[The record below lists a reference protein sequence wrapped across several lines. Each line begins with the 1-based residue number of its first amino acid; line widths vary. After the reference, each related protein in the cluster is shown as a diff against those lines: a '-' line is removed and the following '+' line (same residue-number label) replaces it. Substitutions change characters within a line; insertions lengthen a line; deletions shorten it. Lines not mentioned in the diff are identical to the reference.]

1 MQMKKPIFLVGM
13 MGAGKS
19 SLGKA
24 LAQGLNLPFLDSDE
38 WIEAKSQKTIT
49 ELFEKDGES
58 VFRLWEKQ
66 FLDALNGESL
76 IIATGGGLPC
86 FHGNMDR
93 LKELG
98 TVLYLK
104 LTVEQ
109 LVKRVSNDGERPL
122 LTDVPD
128 IQSKINDLLE
138 LRAEIYEQAHFIL
151 NGDASIPKLIEQ
163 TERLMVTNKGL
174 F

>member
-24 LAQGLNLPFLDSDE
+24 LAQGLNLPFLDSDK
-38 WIEAKSQKTIT
+38 WIEATSQKTIT

-58 VFRLWEKQ
+58 CFRLWEKQ
-66 FLDALNGESL
+66 FLDELNGECL
-76 IIATGGGLPC
+76 IVATGGGLPC

-109 LVKRVSNDGERPL
+109 LVKRVSNDGKRPL

-138 LRAEIYEQAHFIL
+138 LRAEMYEQAHFTL
-151 NGDASIPKLIEQ
+151 NGDVSIPELIEQ

>member
-24 LAQGLNLPFLDSDE
+24 LAQRLNLPFLDSDV
-38 WIEAKSQKTIT
+38 WIEAKSQKSIA

-58 VFRLWEKQ
+58 GFRNWERQ
-66 FLDALNGESL
+66 FLDAFNGECL
-76 IIATGGGLPC
+76 IVATGGGLPC

-93 LKELG
+93 LKKLG

-109 LVKRVSNDGERPL
+109 LVKRVSFEGERPL

-151 NGDASIPKLIEQ
+151 NGDGSIPEIIEE
-163 TERLMVTNKGL
+163 TERLMVINKGL

>member
-1 MQMKKPIFLVGM
+1 M
-13 MGAGKS
+13 A
-19 SLGKA
+19 
-24 LAQGLNLPFLDSDE
+24 
-38 WIEAKSQKTIT
+38 

-58 VFRLWEKQ
+58 GFRLWEKQ
-66 FLDALNGESL
+66 FLDELNGECL
-76 IIATGGGLPC
+76 IVATGGGLPC
-86 FHGNMDR
+86 FHLNMDR

-109 LVKRVSNDGERPL
+109 LVKRVSNDGVRPL
-122 LTDVPD
+122 LTNVPD
-128 IQSKINDLLE
+128 LQSKINDLLE

-151 NGDASIPKLIEQ
+151 NGDGSIPELIEE